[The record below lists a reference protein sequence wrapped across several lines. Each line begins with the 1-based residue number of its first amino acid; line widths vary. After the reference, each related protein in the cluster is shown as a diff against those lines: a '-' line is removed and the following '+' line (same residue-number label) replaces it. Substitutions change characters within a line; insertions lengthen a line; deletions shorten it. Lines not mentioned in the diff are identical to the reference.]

1 MAEKKKAEP
10 KAKTA
15 SKSRVAA
22 RPKTKAKTAT
32 KHKTAPKAKG
42 AAKTGSTEKD
52 LIIRVCVGTGGL
64 AAGSQEVIDS
74 FHTAL
79 KARGLDAAVKKKC
92 VNKTGCRG
100 FCAKDVLVDVI
111 IDGDITTYQ
120 KVTSDRVKR
129 IVEEHIIE
137 GQPVEEWLVGPD
149 YHTFH
154 DKQTKIL
161 LEQCGQIDPE
171 DINAYIK
178 IGGYEG
184 ARKALSLTEFEVIEE
199 VKKSGLRGR
208 GGAGFLTGLKWE
220 FCSMSRSDT
229 KYIICNA
236 DEGDPGAFMDRS
248 IIEGNP
254 HSVIE
259 GMIIGGFAT
268 GASTGYI
275 YIRAE
280 YPLAIERLKIA
291 IDEATTKGFIGKNIF
306 KSGFDFEIRIKEG
319 AGAFICGEETALIA
333 SIEGKRGMPRSK
345 PPFPVNKG
353 LWGKPTVINNVET
366 LSNLPSIITKGASWF
381 SSIGSEQSKGTKV
394 FALTGKIK
402 NSGLIEVPMGMS
414 LKEIIY
420 DIGGG
425 MEKKNR
431 KLKAVQTGGPSGG
444 CIPASHIEM
453 PVDYE
458 SLMRIGS
465 MMGSGGMVVM
475 DNATCMVDMS
485 KFFIAFTQSES
496 CGKCVPCRIG
506 TKRMLEI
513 LTRITAGNG
522 KDSDIDLLIEIG
534 TDIKLS
540 SLCGLGQ
547 SAPNPVL
554 STLNFFREEY
564 ESHIKDG
571 ICPAGVCKALRQYI
585 VDADACKMCGKCAR
599 VCPSNAVI
607 WQTKQK
613 AFIDKSKCVKCG
625 ACFDACPFKSIM

>member
-1 MAEKKKAEP
+1 MAEKKKTE
-10 KAKTA
+10 
-15 SKSRVAA
+15 
-22 RPKTKAKTAT
+22 TKAK
-32 KHKTAPKAKG
+32 PKAGKP
-42 AAKTGSTEKD
+42 SVKD
-52 LIIRVCVGTGGL
+52 LTIRVCVGTGGL
-64 AAGSQEVIDS
+64 AAGSSEVIDQ
-74 FHTAL
+74 FHKELEAH
-79 KARGLDAAVKKKC
+79 GLAAHIEKKC

-111 IDGDITTYQ
+111 LNDNLSTYQ
-120 KVTSDRVKR
+120 FIKPEMVGR
-129 IVEEHIIE
+129 IVEDHIIS
-137 GQPVEEWLVGPD
+137 GNPVEEWLVGPE

-161 LEQCGQIDPE
+161 LKQCGQIDPE
-171 DINAYIK
+171 DIDAYIG

-184 ARKALSLTEFEVIEE
+184 AKKALSLTSFEVTEE
-199 VKKSGLRGR
+199 VKSSGLRGR

-220 FCSMSRSDT
+220 LCSMSKGT
-229 KYIICNA
+229 PKYIICNA

-248 IIEGNP
+248 VIEGNP
-254 HSVIE
+254 HSVLE
-259 GMIIGGFAT
+259 GMIIGGYAI
-268 GASTGYI
+268 GANHGYV

-280 YPLAIERLKIA
+280 YPLAIARLETAIKQATER
-291 IDEATTKGFIGKNIF
+291 GFIGKNIF
-306 KSGFDFEIRIKEG
+306 GSDFDFDIKIKQG

-333 SIEGKRGMPRSK
+333 SIEGKRGLPRSK

-366 LSNLPSIITKGASWF
+366 LANLPSIITKGASWYAA
-381 SSIGSEQSKGTKV
+381 IGSEKSKGTKV

-402 NSGLIEVPMGMS
+402 NTGLIEVPMGMS

-425 MEKKNR
+425 LEKNR

-444 CIPASHIEM
+444 CIPASHIDM

-458 SLMRIGS
+458 SLISIGS

-475 DNATCMVDMS
+475 DDTTCMVDMS
-485 KFFIAFTQSES
+485 KFFLSFTQSES

-513 LTRITAGNG
+513 LTRITEG
-522 KDSDIDLLIEIG
+522 KGKEDDIELLIELG

-540 SLCGLGQ
+540 SLCGLGM

-554 STLNFFREEY
+554 STIHFFRHEY

-571 ICPAGVCKALRQYI
+571 ICPSNVCKALRQYI
-585 VDADACKMCGKCAR
+585 VNIDLCKMCGKCFR
-599 VCPSNAVI
+599 VCPAGAI
-607 WQTKQK
+607 TWEAKKK
-613 AFIDKSKCVKCG
+613 AAIDKSKCIKCG
-625 ACFDACPFKSIM
+625 ACFEACPFNSIK